1 MPRMNAQKNF
11 KPRLASPVLALLATP
26 KGSSD
31 AERSLRS
38 TKETSNNK
46 NRGAKMSA
54 EHKKKVNF
62 IYANA
67 HLNLTDL
74 GQKSHDEFDD

>member
-1 MPRMNAQKNF
+1 
-11 KPRLASPVLALLATP
+11 
-26 KGSSD
+26 
-31 AERSLRS
+31 
-38 TKETSNNK
+38 
-46 NRGAKMSA
+46 MSA

-74 GQKSHDEFDD
+74 GQKSHDEFDDWIFEAFCIISPVFIKGSRTGETHLFYTVHEGKLRKIVSPAE